1 MLDCSSVFQ
10 ILIFL
15 QEKSYLCT
23 LQNNKPMKTTL
34 HLLAAMMLLLAAS
47 CQHGTQQETNDSQAT
62 DNPQK
67 STIII
72 EEKDGVSL
80 LCQNDK
86 PLIFGWVDVENEM
99 SADLFRGSYND
110 SLLAALMPTGASRS
124 AINAFMAIDSAHKVL
139 FDAGLGADKGGHL
152 LANMKKAEVDPSE
165 ITAVCLTHLHSD
177 HIGGL
182 LLDGRAAFPN
192 ATLYL
197 SQEEF
202 DAWKDGGPMA
212 ANNALWKQVM
222 AAYQGRIVTFCDGEQ
237 LFDGMVIAKLAP
249 GHTPGHTVYEMG
261 GICLIAGD
269 LLHAQDLQ
277 LEHPQ
282 FCARYDSDP
291 AQATATRTRIF
302 DELRNNGYYLAGAHS
317 YKHFIN
323 LKERKVK

>member
-1 MLDCSSVFQ
+1 
-10 ILIFL
+10 
-15 QEKSYLCT
+15 
-23 LQNNKPMKTTL
+23 MKTTL
-34 HLLAAMMLLLAAS
+34 HTDWTVGDV
-47 CQHGTQQETNDSQAT
+47 CKGFIYDKNEETNDSQAT

-80 LCQNDK
+80 LCQDNN

-110 SLLAALMPTGASRS
+110 SLLAAVMPTGASRS
-124 AINAFMAIDSAHKVL
+124 AINAYMAVDSVHKVL

-152 LANMKKAEVDPSE
+152 LANMKKAGVDPSE
-165 ITAVCLTHLHSD
+165 ITAVCLTHLHGD

-182 LLDGRAAFPN
+182 LLDGRAVFPN

-249 GHTPGHTVYEMG
+249 GHTLGHSVYEVG

-291 AQATATRTRIF
+291 MQATATRTRIF
-302 DELRNNGYYLAGAHS
+302 NELRNNGQYMAGAHC

-323 LKERKVK
+323 LKERSKK

>member
-1 MLDCSSVFQ
+1 
-10 ILIFL
+10 
-15 QEKSYLCT
+15 
-23 LQNNKPMKTTL
+23 MKTTL

-80 LCQNDK
+80 LCQDNN

-110 SLLAALMPTGASRS
+110 SLLAAVMPTGASRS
-124 AINAFMAIDSAHKVL
+124 AINAYMAVDSVHKVL

-152 LANMKKAEVDPSE
+152 LANMKKAGVDPSE
-165 ITAVCLTHLHSD
+165 ITAVCLTHLHGD

-182 LLDGRAAFPN
+182 LLDGRAVFPN

-249 GHTPGHTVYEMG
+249 GHTLGHSVYEVG

-291 AQATATRTRIF
+291 MQATATRTRIF
-302 DELRNNGYYLAGAHS
+302 NELRNNGQYMAGAHC

-323 LKERKVK
+323 LKERSKK

>member
-1 MLDCSSVFQ
+1 
-10 ILIFL
+10 
-15 QEKSYLCT
+15 
-23 LQNNKPMKTTL
+23 MKTTF

-47 CQHGTQQETNDSQAT
+47 CQHDTQQETNDSQAP
-62 DNPQK
+62 DNPQDP
-67 STIII
+67 TIII

-80 LCQNDK
+80 LCQDNN

-110 SLLAALMPTGASRS
+110 SLLAALMPTSASRS
-124 AINAFMAIDSAHKVL
+124 AINAYMAIDSVHKVL
-139 FDAGLGADKGGHL
+139 FDAGLGADKGGKL
-152 LANMKKAEVDPSE
+152 LENMKKSGVDPSE
-165 ITAVCLTHLHSD
+165 ITAVCLTHLHGD

-197 SQEEF
+197 SQEEY
-202 DAWKDGGPMA
+202 DAWKDGGTMA

-222 AAYQGRIVTFCDGEQ
+222 AAYQGRIVTFRDGER
-237 LFDGMVIAKLAP
+237 LIDGMVVAKLAP
-249 GHTPGHTVYEMG
+249 GHTPGHTVYEVG
-261 GICLIAGD
+261 GCLIVGD

-282 FCARYDSDP
+282 FCTRYDSDP
-291 AQATATRTRIF
+291 AQATATRSRIF
-302 DELRNNGYYLAGAHS
+302 NELRNNGQYMAGAHC

-323 LKERKVK
+323 LKDLSKGIRE